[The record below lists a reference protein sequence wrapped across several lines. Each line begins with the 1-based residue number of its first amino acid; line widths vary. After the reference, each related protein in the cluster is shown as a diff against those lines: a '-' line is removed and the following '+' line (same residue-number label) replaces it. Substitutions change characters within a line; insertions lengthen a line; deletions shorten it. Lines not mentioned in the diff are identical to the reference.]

1 MPPLAGERNIVLAP
15 AAHPLQGP
23 VDTLG
28 EGIVGDGLE
37 HKVHGVHGVALH
49 HILGHIGDEDDN
61 HLHVQLPDALGG
73 GHAVHVAHFNIHED
87 DVVFRPVI
95 LYDLHTVGKKGKTK
109 ALAAFGFIALEKVY
123 QLAAV
128 GIVVLYD
135 SNADQGAH
143 PLKVV
148 SILYN
153 TKFTQGEAHFL
164 LA

>member
-1 MPPLAGERNIVLAP
+1 MYKDKIE
-15 AAHPLQGP
+15 
-23 VDTLG
+23 
-28 EGIVGDGLE
+28 EY
-37 HKVHGVHGVALH
+37 
-49 HILGHIGDEDDN
+49 
-61 HLHVQLPDALGG
+61 
-73 GHAVHVAHFNIHED
+73 FNIHKD

-148 SILYN
+148 SIFIITRNSRKGKHISSLREYRLSLWG
-153 TKFTQGEAHFL
+153 TVRLISRSAWRSPPARQTDPSRW
-164 LA
+164 